1 MSIVWVAP
9 HLGKSLTKQN
19 IFKKKQCKM
28 QCECQQ
34 NNKLTPSISFETG
47 KGLIKVNG
55 SPLDLVEPEV
65 YRIKVWEPVLLLG

>member
-1 MSIVWVAP
+1 V
-9 HLGKSLTKQN
+9 K
-19 IFKKKQCKM
+19 
-28 QCECQQ
+28 
-34 NNKLTPSISFETG
+34 TG